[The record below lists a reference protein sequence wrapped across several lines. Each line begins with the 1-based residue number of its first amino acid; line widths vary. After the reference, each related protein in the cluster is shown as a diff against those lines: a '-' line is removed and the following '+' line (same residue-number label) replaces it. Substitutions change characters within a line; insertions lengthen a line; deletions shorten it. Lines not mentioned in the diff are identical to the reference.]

1 MTQTGSVPKNSD
13 SRRRS
18 QAPGWLKAVL
28 PSCWLATF
36 DGVSRRTDPTQT
48 LHTDRSKGTWRIHR
62 DGLTVIALGRGGR
75 GGSASLKVP
84 DARASAGGALP
95 PPGQANI
102 TDDTFGMGTSCH
114 SARGAP
120 TTREARERPVLT
132 SWNTHL
138 NDRKQNTDKR
148 PVLPVSHERGCAGTE
163 PGEGHSWPAP
173 RGSTVPMSCTCP
185 LHGRTQSC
193 PNRLCRLVG

>member
-1 MTQTGSVPKNSD
+1 MTQMGSVPKNSD
-13 SRRRS
+13 PRRRS
-18 QAPGWLKAVL
+18 QAPGWLKAIL

-36 DGVSRRTDPTQT
+36 DGVSRRTGPTQT

-62 DGLTVIALGRGGR
+62 DGLTVIALGRGR

-95 PPGQANI
+95 RPGQANI

-120 TTREARERPVLT
+120 TAREARERPVLT

-138 NDRKQNTDKR
+138 NNRKQRGQTSSSACEPRKGLRRYGARRR
-148 PVLPVSHERGCAGTE
+148 PLQASPARQHCAHVTHLSPPRPHTELP
-163 PGEGHSWPAP
+163 
-173 RGSTVPMSCTCP
+173 
-185 LHGRTQSC
+185 
-193 PNRLCRLVG
+193 